1 MSRNTIDTIME
12 RRSIRNYRP
21 DPIPEEHIEQ
31 ILEAGR
37 QAPSAGNRQPWH
49 FVVVRDPELRKKTA
63 QACHGQTWMA
73 DAALIVA
80 AIGRPEISEK
90 WHLIDPAIAL
100 QTMILAAHSL
110 GYGTCWVGSFDEAE
124 VKEVL
129 GIPEELKV
137 VCLTPVGVPDV
148 SPEARPRKP
157 QEEIF
162 SFDTFGK
169 QGDPCDR
176 PVATETGG
184 KP

>member
-1 MSRNTIDTIME
+1 MSKNTIGTIME

-110 GYGTCWVGSFDEAE
+110 GYGTCWIGSFDEDE

-129 GIPEELKV
+129 GIPTNLKV

-148 SPEARPRKP
+148 SPEVRPRKP
-157 QEEIF
+157 KEEVF

-169 QGDPCDR
+169 QGR
-176 PVATETGG
+176 AL
-184 KP
+184 

>member
-1 MSRNTIDTIME
+1 MSKNTIVTIME

-21 DPIPEEHIEQ
+21 DPIPEEHIEL

-49 FVVVRDPELRKKTA
+49 FVVVRDSELRKKTA

-90 WHLIDPAIAL
+90 WSLIDPAIAL

-110 GYGTCWVGSFDEAE
+110 GYGTCWIGSFDEVE
-124 VKEVL
+124 VKEAL
-129 GIPEELKV
+129 GIPEELKI

-157 QEEIF
+157 KDEIF

-169 QGDPCDR
+169 QGR
-176 PVATETGG
+176 SL
-184 KP
+184 